1 MEGKGGAFGN
11 SLQSLGGCDNTAT
24 TRQKLPRMLRPR
36 AGGDSERT
44 IHEGMRRVQWD
55 WKANQPAKRMTQ
67 EQNEKRNAE
76 IHRVVSVLPIEVLA
90 LGYVRY
96 EKLRLLNA
104 SQYAE
109 LNRRNLAGE
118 GHFDDLVDQ
127 LEEPK

>member
-1 MEGKGGAFGN
+1 MGIPISTPIVQQCAYCRWSVPLEGRYDQLRCTNEDSREAWGDVEATEC
-11 SLQSLGGCDNTAT
+11 CDLFEPT
-24 TRQKLPRMLRPR
+24 
-36 AGGDSERT
+36 
-44 IHEGMRRVQWD
+44 
-55 WKANQPAKRMTQ
+55 KRMTP

-76 IHRVVSVLPIEVLA
+76 IHRVVSILPVKVLA
-90 LGYVRY
+90 LGYIRY